1 MVMSATQTLSES
13 VADPLAFSVSE
24 VTGMRVLDVE
34 GIDGHRTAGEVAAS
48 LASLLE
54 MPSNTPYAIRDDD
67 SARMLADD
75 QPLGTQVPATGSR
88 LVLIPRSQLGGPN

>member
-1 MVMSATQTLSES
+1 MSVLHTLSET

-48 LASLLE
+48 LASLME
-54 MPSNTPYAIRDDD
+54 MPSNTPYAIRDDAT
-67 SARMLADD
+67 ARMLADD

-88 LVLIPRSQLGGPN
+88 LVLIPRSQLG